1 MKNFKNKLITLVK
14 FATVG
19 AGNTLIDF
27 SVFFLLTAVST
38 PYLLSQIFSYTA
50 GMVNSYLLN
59 RSWTFQ
65 VKKKINKQ
73 EVMRFLLINFAA
85 SSTAFCLIYVLRDN
99 FGLSLIISKILATAG
114 GTSITFIGSRFW
126 VFRPSLED

>member
-1 MKNFKNKLITLVK
+1 MKKFKNKLITLMK

-27 SVFFLLTAVST
+27 STFFLLTAVRT
-38 PYLLSQIFSYTA
+38 PYLLSQIISYTA
-50 GMVNSYLLN
+50 GMVNSYLFN

-65 VKKKINKQ
+65 VKQKINMQ
-73 EVMRFLLINFAA
+73 EVMRFFLINLAA
-85 SSTAFCLIYVLRDN
+85 SSTAYCLIYVFRDN
-99 FGLSLIISKILATAG
+99 FGFSLLISKILATAG
-114 GTSITFIGSRFW
+114 GTCINFIGSRFW